1 MLIERLFALLMYKR
15 TPMSADSAPSTFNKS
30 IRVPNVSFSVI
41 EIFLYSPLT
50 SRASIP
56 AFFRVVLPHGVSN
69 SLKSVSSVAVECV
82 VTVL

>member
-1 MLIERLFALLMYKR
+1 MYKR
-15 TPMSADSAPSTFNKS
+15 PPMSAASAPASCNLS
-30 IRVPNVSFSVI
+30 IRVPKVSFSVI
-41 EIFLYSPLT
+41 VIFLDSPLT